1 MKKKELDSLRK
12 NIIAYRTKDK
22 EEKKGVEYHSDSE
35 SSGGEDISNEVEIKK
50 KKNQNK
56 AGRKGVSAEAYGMYN
71 HKKKF
76 VAKVIPKSNEQI
88 SRIKNRII
96 NSFIFNNL
104 DQNDIK
110 IVINAMEER
119 IFASNEF
126 VINQGDTGDCLYVV
140 EHGDLEC
147 FKKFKKEEA
156 AKLVKTYVAGDSF
169 GELALLY
176 NAPRA
181 ATIKTK
187 TQSILWSL
195 DRETFNNIV
204 KQASIVKHQKYESFL
219 KSVELLSTVEPYE
232 LSQVCDSIKVCS
244 FKKNEFVIKEGEAGD
259 IFYIIEEGTASA
271 FKQLK
276 KGEPVVK
283 ILDYKRG
290 QYFGELALLDGG
302 PRKAS
307 IMATSDLKL
316 LSLDRISFKR
326 LLGPLETLLKRNS
339 EKYTKFM
346 QK

>member
-1 MKKKELDSLRK
+1 
-12 NIIAYRTKDK
+12 
-22 EEKKGVEYHSDSE
+22 
-35 SSGGEDISNEVEIKK
+35 
-50 KKNQNK
+50 
-56 AGRKGVSAEAYGMYN
+56 
-71 HKKKF
+71 
-76 VAKVIPKSNEQI
+76 
-88 SRIKNRII
+88 
-96 NSFIFNNL
+96 
-104 DQNDIK
+104 
-110 IVINAMEER
+110 MEER